1 MSLRFAPLVPPHA
14 EVSFISFQQC
24 LNRAGNIQAHK
35 HTKNERERER
45 DRERERERQT
55 KKYNQ
60 SYVALIRP

>member
-35 HTKNERERER
+35 HTKNDREIERERETV
-45 DRERERERQT
+45 REKERGRQRNT
-55 KKYNQ
+55 IN
-60 SYVALIRP
+60 LMLL